1 MVQAKVPGTQ
11 DTHYQVVVVGAGPTG
26 LITANLL
33 GQDGIKTLLVE
44 QHESTVSQPRAVS
57 IDDEALRTV
66 QSIGLIKE
74 VLADVAQDYG
84 SWYFTPTGRCFAK
97 VEPQTREFGYPRRNA
112 FQQPRLEATLLKG
125 LERFEP
131 VTTWFSRTLK
141 SVEQT
146 VDLVKLVVRLP
157 EGGTIVVSCDYLA
170 ACDGGQS
177 TLRRLLDIPL
187 EGSTY
192 EQRWLIVDTVNT
204 SNHFRQTQVFCNTSR
219 PAISLP
225 GPYQSRR
232 FEFMLHEHE
241 SDDLTNNDVF
251 INELLLRHG
260 EYRLPNIIRRQVY
273 TFQARTA
280 ESWRSGRVFLLG
292 DAAHLSPPFAGQG
305 MNSGIRDAQNFSW
318 KAAQVLRTGFPDTLL
333 DTYEIERKPHAKA
346 LIELAVLMG
355 RFMMPPGRLRAWFV
369 QWGLILLKLIPPAQ
383 RYITQMKFK
392 PKPVLE
398 EGLVVGTS
406 PWVGRLF
413 IQPRLELPDCSITLL
428 DDLIGNRFT
437 CLFFGNPID
446 KPDRLPQCYLGL
458 NAGINWLWITPS
470 RFMATKDSGIAEAR
484 DLDGE
489 IEQAFSDAP
498 GSGILLRPD
507 HYVAAVLRVENIV
520 DTDCF
525 NRLFDKRYYTQ
536 LEH

>member
-1 MVQAKVPGTQ
+1 VVQAKVVGTQ

-66 QSIGLIKE
+66 QSVGLIEE

-84 SWYFTPTGRCFAK
+84 SWYFTPSGRCFAK

-112 FQQPRLEATLLKG
+112 FQQPRLEATLCTG
-125 LERFEP
+125 LTRFEQ
-131 VTTWFSRTLK
+131 VTTWFSHTLE
-141 SVEQT
+141 SIEQT
-146 VDLVKLVVRLP
+146 VDSVKLVVRP
-157 EGGTIVVSCDYLA
+157 HREDTIVVSCDYLA

-177 TLRRLLDIPL
+177 TLRRMLDIPL

-204 SNHFRQTQVFCNTSR
+204 SNNFRQTQVFCDTVR

-232 FEFMLHEHE
+232 FEFMLHDHE
-241 SDDLTNNDVF
+241 SNDVADSESF
-251 INELLLRHG
+251 VNELLLTHG
-260 EYRLPNIIRRQVY
+260 EDRLPNIIRRQVY
-273 TFQARTA
+273 TFQARSA

-305 MNSGIRDAQNFSW
+305 MNSGIRDAHNFAW
-318 KAAQVLRTGFPDTLL
+318 KATQVLRAGFPDTLL
-333 DTYEIERKPHAKA
+333 ETYEIERKPHAKA
-346 LIELAVLMG
+346 LIDLAVLMG

-369 QWGLILLKLIPPAQ
+369 QWGLILLKFIPPVQ
-383 RYITQMKFK
+383 HYVTQMKFK

-398 EGLVVGTS
+398 DGLVAGTS

-413 IQPRLELPDCSITLL
+413 IQPRLELPDRSITLL

-437 CLFFGNPID
+437 CLFFGNPTD

-458 NAGINWLWITPS
+458 NAAINWLWITPGS
-470 RFMATKDSGIAEAR
+470 FMATKDPSIAEAR

-489 IEQAFSDAP
+489 IERAFADAP

-507 HYVAAVLRVENIV
+507 HYVAAVVLVENIS
-520 DTDCF
+520 DSNCF
-525 NRLFDKRYYTQ
+525 NRLFDKQFYTR
-536 LEH
+536 LKP

>member
-1 MVQAKVPGTQ
+1 MVQEKVPGTQ

-26 LITANLL
+26 LMTANLL

-57 IDDEALRTV
+57 IDDESLRTV

-74 VLADVAQDYG
+74 VLVDVAQDYG

-112 FQQPRLEATLLKG
+112 FQQPRLEATLRTGLK
-125 LERFEP
+125 RFEP
-131 VTTWFSRTLK
+131 VTTWFSHTLL

-146 VDLVKLVVRLP
+146 EDLVKLVVQLP
-157 EGGTIVVSCDYLA
+157 EGDTIVVSCEYVA

-177 TLRRLLDIPL
+177 TLRRLLGIPL

-192 EQRWLIVDTVNT
+192 EQRWLIVDTVDT
-204 SNHFRQTQVFCNTSR
+204 SNNFRQTQVFCNTSR

-232 FEFMLHEHE
+232 FEFMLHDDE
-241 SDDLTNNDVF
+241 SDGLANNDAF
-251 INELLLRHG
+251 INELLLTHG
-260 EYRLPNIIRRQVY
+260 EHRLPNIIRRQVY

-280 ESWRSGRVFLLG
+280 ERWRSGRIFLLG

-305 MNSGIRDAQNFSW
+305 MNSGIRDAHNFAW
-318 KAAQVLRTGFPDTLL
+318 KAVQVLRAGFPDTLL

-346 LIELAVLMG
+346 LIELAVLIG
-355 RFMMPPGRLRAWFV
+355 RFMMPTGRLRAWFV
-369 QWGLILLKLIPPAQ
+369 QWSLLLLKLIPPVQ
-383 RYITQMKFK
+383 HYITQMKFK
-392 PKPVLE
+392 PKPVLGD
-398 EGLVVGTS
+398 GLVAGTS

-413 IQPRLELPDCSITLL
+413 IQPRLELPDRSITLL
-428 DDLIGNRFT
+428 DDLIGHHFT
-437 CLFFGNPID
+437 CLFFGNPSN
-446 KPDRLPQCYLGL
+446 KPDQLPQCCIGL
-458 NAGINWLWITPS
+458 NAKINWLWITPS
-470 RFMATKDSGIAEAR
+470 SYSASKNSGLAEAR

-489 IEQAFSDAP
+489 IERAFANTP

-507 HYVAAVLRVENIV
+507 HYVATVLAVENISDV
-520 DTDCF
+520 DCF
-525 NRLFDKRYYTQ
+525 NRLFDKQFYAQ